1 MSVRVWKIDREAI
14 LADLA
19 RWARELGRQDED
31 VLAIV
36 LFGSLARGDH
46 TAASDADLLV
56 ILRDS
61 SLQFD
66 ERLAAF
72 RPSGIG
78 IGVDVFPYTIDE
90 VRRGIEE
97 GWGVAR
103 IALEEGIF
111 LFKRKGLPF
120 KGKKTMNKGLQLLF
134 KRMLD
139 VAISLVGL
147 VLLALPFA
155 LIALLIKLDSK
166 GPVFFQQERMGLN
179 GRVFRVWKG
188 LKCRTAHEVRHCNE
202 QRPFIA
208 SELVLD
214 VDRECVGRKS
224 MGKAISS

>member
-120 KGKKTMNKGLQLLF
+120 KGKKQ
-134 KRMLD
+134 
-139 VAISLVGL
+139 
-147 VLLALPFA
+147 
-155 LIALLIKLDSK
+155 
-166 GPVFFQQERMGLN
+166 
-179 GRVFRVWKG
+179 
-188 LKCRTAHEVRHCNE
+188 
-202 QRPFIA
+202 
-208 SELVLD
+208 
-214 VDRECVGRKS
+214 
-224 MGKAISS
+224 